1 MSANLLQAALD
12 YADVGWQVFPLHHP
26 TASSACSCGKECGSP
41 FKHPMTR
48 NGLDDATADIA
59 KIRSWWG
66 RRPEANIGIATGERS
81 GVVVLDVDGEEGL
94 DAWDALMADGREEI
108 ARSLMV
114 TTPRGGVHVY
124 LLHPGRPVPNS
135 ASKLARCIDVRGD
148 GGYVVAPPSRS
159 SDGRGWRQW
168 VEPGDSWAEGT
179 AQLAP
184 MPEWV
189 SPTPRPV
196 HRAATP
202 LRRAGGSS
210 YARTALDAE
219 CGLVALAAVG
229 ERNDTLN
236 RAAFKL
242 GTLIGAGEIDAAVVA
257 ERLLEAARLSG
268 LSESEAEATLAS
280 GLRKGVANPRR
291 RAS

>member
-1 MSANLLQAALD
+1 MSDITLSFALD
-12 YADVGWQVFPLHHP
+12 YASVGWQVFPLHHP
-26 TASSACSCGKECGSP
+26 TATSACSCGKECGSP

-48 NGLDDATADIA
+48 NGLDDATADVA

-81 GVVVLDVDGEEGL
+81 GVDVLDVDGEEGL
-94 DAWDALMADGREEI
+94 DSWDSLMADGREEI
-108 ARSLMV
+108 ARSFMV

-135 ASKLARCIDVRGD
+135 ASRLARCIDVRGD

-168 VEPGDSWAEGT
+168 VEPGDGWVEGT

-184 MPEWV
+184 MPEWM
-189 SPTPRPV
+189 SPATRPV
-196 HRAATP
+196 HRTTP
-202 LRRAGGSS
+202 LRRSGSS
-210 YARTALDAE
+210 YANTALDAE
-219 CGLVALAAVG
+219 CGRVALAAVG
-229 ERNDTLN
+229 QRNDTLN
-236 RAAFKL
+236 VAAFKL
-242 GTLIGAGEIDAAVVA
+242 GTLSGAGEIDAKVVA
-257 ERLLEAARLSG
+257 GRLLEAARLSG
-268 LSESEAEATLAS
+268 LSEAESEATIAS
-280 GLRKGVANPRR
+280 GLSKGLANPRR